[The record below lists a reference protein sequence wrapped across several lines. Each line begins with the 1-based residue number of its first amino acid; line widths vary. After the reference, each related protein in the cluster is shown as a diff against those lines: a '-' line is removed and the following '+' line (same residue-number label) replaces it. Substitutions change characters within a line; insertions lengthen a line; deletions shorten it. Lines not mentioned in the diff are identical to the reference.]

1 MSEYPDDIRD
11 SIAQEVLDAVLD
23 AKRQPEEEPKSW
35 LEEFAQDQWQF
46 MCSLPFATFL
56 LGMATEH
63 LRTRMFYDVEPRDDN
78 DTSTLHDKTLVLN

>member
-1 MSEYPDDIRD
+1 MSEYPDDIRG
-11 SIAQEVLDAVLD
+11 SIAQEVPDTVLD

-63 LRTRMFYDVEPRDDN
+63 LRTRMFYDLESRSDN
-78 DTSTLHDKTLVLN
+78 DTSTLLDRLWF